1 MSNLFWHLGL
11 TLALTTVKMTSF
23 TTEVL
28 MEELGTWER
37 EAIVVSAGTLVPVSS
52 SREMVMQLLLR
63 PFSDLTLVQP
73 QPKHESWAMATLET
87 H

>member
-1 MSNLFWHLGL
+1 MTNLFWHLRI

-28 MEELGTWER
+28 IAELGIWEW

-52 SREMVMQLLLR
+52 SREVVMQLLLR
-63 PFSDLTLVQP
+63 PFSELTLVQT
-73 QPKHESWAMATLET
+73 QSKHESWAMATLET